1 MHIPVLL
8 KEVIEFLNP
17 EPNDNFVDC
26 TLGGGGHS
34 LEILEKIKPNGKILA
49 IDLDHGALE
58 VFENTISG
66 FGDKERVTLV
76 NGNFADLE
84 DIADKNNFKSVKGI
98 LLDLGFSSNQLEEGG
113 RGLSFLKD
121 EPLDMRLGAI
131 SSSGG
136 GERGEVAAEDI
147 INSYRYEDLARIFR
161 EYGEERNAGRIA
173 KTICEYRKKN
183 KIKTTG
189 QLVEVV
195 SKVNYRSRIHP
206 ATRVFQALRIAVN
219 QELDNLEKVLPQA
232 VKILEPKGRLAV
244 ISFHSLEDRIV
255 KHFFRNKKQE
265 GALNILTKKPFRP
278 SEQEA
283 MANPRSRSAK
293 LRVAEKI

>member
-58 VFENTISG
+58 VFEKTISG

-121 EPLDMRLGAI
+121 EPLDMRFGAI

-173 KTICEYRKKN
+173 KAICEYRKKN

-195 SKVNYRSRIHP
+195 NKVNYRSRIHP

-219 QELDNLEKVLPQA
+219 QELNNLEKVLPQA

-265 GALNILTKKPFRP
+265 GALNILTKKPIRT
-278 SEQEA
+278 SEEEA
-283 MANPRSRSAK
+283 MVNPRSRSAK